1 MSTFRVELMFDRG
14 KSYETV
20 EAADA
25 DEATLKAMSAHKAAY
40 GARIWRKPMS
50 IEDRE
55 HYGDIESQKADA
67 DSYTPVG
74 HAAEVD

>member
-1 MSTFRVELMFDRG
+1 VSAFTVELMFDRG
-14 KSYETV
+14 RSYEKV
-20 EAADA
+20 EAETPDDA
-25 DEATLKAMSAHKAAY
+25 TRIAMERHKSAF

-50 IEDRE
+50 REDRE

-74 HAAEVD
+74 HAAEVE